1 MARRRAAHDAR
12 QSQEA
17 ERLRERGGAAARRRA
32 AELRRGES
40 QRERGQRGVQESLP
54 GRPLAGRGEEEAHR
68 GEEQA
73 AETGEAGPDRKA
85 CDQAG
90 GIGACSD
97 SSRRIPQR
105 EPERGGERAPVERFR
120 VHAPAARRIHTV
132 WTVCSDAQ

>member
-1 MARRRAAHDAR
+1 VARRRAAHDAR

-17 ERLRERGGAAARRRA
+17 ERLRDRGGAATRRRA
-32 AELRRGES
+32 AELRRGER
-40 QRERGQRGVQESLP
+40 QRERGQRGVQESLRC
-54 GRPLAGRGEEEAHR
+54 RPLARRGEEEAHR

-73 AETGEAGPDRKA
+73 AETSEAGPERKA

-97 SSRRIPQR
+97 SSRRIPER
-105 EPERGGERAPVERFR
+105 EPERGGERAPIERFR
-120 VHAPAARRIHTV
+120 VHPAARRIHTV